1 MPLPVNNKSLQYM
14 TNYLTLL
21 ARLFVWTW
29 FLSTLTLSVRANES
43 TELMNEYSVKR
54 LTAEDGFVSSEIYSI
69 IQDNKGLLWFGT
81 AENGIMRHD
90 GRKVTLFEFDSTTPN
105 GLSHNDAGNLM
116 LDREGNIWIGTWGGG
131 ANLYRPDLGTFET
144 FIHDPKRP
152 SSLSSNRIQSLLHDV
167 NGDIWL
173 GSYDQGLN
181 RYLGNN
187 RFERI
192 QKEAGNAKSLSHNR
206 IWDIE
211 DNDANSL
218 WVATSF
224 GLNLFDKRTQT
235 AIHYFPDPLNQT
247 DTGANEIRSILIA
260 SDGQFYV
267 ATQEGPFLFEPDS
280 GQFTPLKTTDG
291 THLGQVNS
299 MLEDHEGYLWFVTT
313 NGVYRQSRQSGKIDK
328 LDFGYNNGLRIIF
341 EDHTHTKWIT
351 SEVHGIFKLI
361 PRQRVKLINNEALI
375 APNGIN
381 VDSHG
386 DVLIVSSLSEVYK
399 WRVDEQQLTA
409 LSGPIF
415 TGSHQQP
422 SKGKIERP
430 IVLADR
436 EGVLWIAQDDRLAKF
451 DPRTGNVEPIDYPR
465 TDPNYRQFR
474 EFRALGL
481 DDADN
486 VWIGTYKN
494 GVYLYNDKAKRFV
507 HLNQN
512 AGLSHP
518 EVHDIFKD
526 NKGNM
531 WVGTGKGV
539 NLWDK
544 STKKFTAY
552 TSDIYQPM
560 SLLGNIVQDIHQSE
574 NGDIW
579 VATQKGLN
587 RFDSNENGFKHFSEE
602 TGLPTSLIRGIADG
616 ENNHLWLTTNKGIYL
631 FNPANGQTTS
641 FQDNPIEE
649 AKNYYASSLIRTAD
663 DTLFSSSQRG
673 IEYFKYD
680 EVQQEPVD
688 SNIVLTGFSK
698 MGKEA
703 QLDKPY
709 AYVSDIY
716 LSYLDYFFT
725 LEFSLLDFAA
735 PNKSQYAYKLDG
747 YDDHWIDIG
756 NRNSVSFTN
765 LDGGDYRLL
774 VKAKNSVG
782 QWGERQLSVNVHVST
797 PPWQSWWAYTLYALF
812 GMILLFLA
820 IYLRTHLQQTEIT
833 KQKQFVQALEQQVSE
848 KTASLKAQA
857 QDLKNALIKAE
868 EATQLKSEFLA
879 NMSHE
884 IRTPMN
890 GVIGMLELLKKSGL
904 TTEQTQRVDIAS
916 ISANSLLNLIN
927 DILDFSKIEAGQL
940 QLEYI
945 DFDLRGLIE
954 NLTQSVALAAQIKGL
969 EVVLDLTAI
978 PISAVN
984 SDPNRIQQILTN
996 LLSNAIKF
1004 TDSGELKVTASLT
1017 KGESDTHYVFTCAIT
1032 DTGIGIPD
1040 HKIPSLFDAFTQVDA
1055 STTRRY
1061 GGTGLGLS
1069 ITKKLCNLLEG
1080 DIQVSSVLG
1089 KGSCFE
1095 FTCVVKSCSN
1105 AKDIAPS
1112 PLTRPVHCLLV
1123 DDNESNINAIEQQ
1136 LVTWG
1141 IQVSTAKTAQEALR
1155 ICDSNQLSNTRSDID
1170 LVLID
1175 KSIPKM
1181 GGEDLVRKIRSQ
1193 SRYDGL
1199 RLVMMT
1205 QLSEIVD
1212 VDHYQKLGVDTSY
1225 PKPLTTNDLLSI
1237 VELAHKKGTPGQA
1250 VKVSDAG
1257 STQEMHAST
1266 WPENTRI
1273 LLVEDNAI
1281 NQVVATSILDTIGLN
1296 ADVADT
1302 GVHAL
1307 EKLRSHGENNPYT
1320 LIIMDCQMPE
1330 MDGYEATKHIRKGAV
1345 GDTYQ
1350 DIPIIAMT
1358 ANAMQ
1363 GDKEKCLNVGMNDF
1377 LTKPIDQTKLKA
1389 VLRQWL
1395 IR

>member
-1 MPLPVNNKSLQYM
+1 
-14 TNYLTLL
+14 
-21 ARLFVWTW
+21 
-29 FLSTLTLSVRANES
+29 
-43 TELMNEYSVKR
+43 MNEYSVKR

-69 IQDNKGLLWFGT
+69 IQDKQGLLWFGT

-116 LDREGNIWIGTWGGG
+116 LDRNGNIWIGTWGGG
-131 ANLYRPDLGTFET
+131 ANLYRPESGTFET
-144 FIHDPKRP
+144 FIHDPKR
-152 SSLSSNRIQSLLHDV
+152 SDSLSSNRIQSLLHDR

-181 RYLGNN
+181 RYLGNDQ
-187 RFERI
+187 FERI
-192 QKEAGNAKSLSHNR
+192 QKEEDNGKSLSHNR

-218 WVATSF
+218 WIATSF
-224 GLNLFDKRTQT
+224 GLNLYDKNTHT

-247 DTGANEIRSILIA
+247 DTGANEIRSILVA
-260 SDGQFYV
+260 SDDRFYV
-267 ATQEGPFLFEPDS
+267 ATQEGPFLFEPDT
-280 GQFTPLKTTDG
+280 GKFTQLKTTDG
-291 THLGQVNS
+291 KRLGQVNS

-313 NGVYRQSRQSGKIDK
+313 NGVYRQSQAGGQIDK

-341 EDHTHTKWIT
+341 EDHTHTKWVT

-361 PRQRVKLINNEALI
+361 PRQQVKLINNKALI
-375 APNGIN
+375 APNGIST
-381 VDSHG
+381 DSKG
-386 DVLIVSSLSEVYK
+386 DVLIVSSLSAVYK
-399 WRVDEQQLTA
+399 WRVDKQQLET
-409 LSGPIF
+409 LSGPVF
-415 TGSHQQP
+415 TGDHEQP

-430 IVLADR
+430 IILADSH
-436 EGVLWIAQDDRLAKF
+436 GVLWIAQDDRLAKF
-451 DPRTGNVEPIDYPR
+451 DPTTGIVEPIEYPR
-465 TDPNYRQFR
+465 TEQNYRQFR
-474 EFRALGL
+474 EFRSLGL

-486 VWIGTYKN
+486 LWIGTYKN
-494 GVYLYNDKAKRFV
+494 GVYLYNDKEQRFQ

-526 NKGNM
+526 KHGNM

-544 STKKFTAY
+544 ETEKFTSF

-560 SLLGNIVQDIHQSE
+560 SLLGNIVQDIHQSAK
-574 NGDIW
+574 GDIW
-579 VATQKGLN
+579 IATQKGLN
-587 RFDSNENGFKHFSEE
+587 LYVSEKNGFRHFSEDN
-602 TGLPTSLIRGIADG
+602 GLPTSLIRGIADG
-616 ENNHLWLTTNKGIYL
+616 ENDNLWLTTNKGIYL
-631 FNPANGQTTS
+631 FNPSNGETINY
-641 FQDNPIEE
+641 QDNPAEE
-649 AKNYYASSLIRTAD
+649 GKNYYASSLLRAAD
-663 DTLFSSSQRG
+663 NTLFSSSQRG
-673 IEYFKYD
+673 IEYFSYS
-680 EVQQEPVD
+680 ESQQAPIE

-698 MGKEA
+698 MGRDEKLE
-703 QLDKPY
+703 KPY

-735 PNKSQYAYKLDG
+735 PHKSQYAYKLEG

-774 VKAKNSVG
+774 VRAKNSIG
-782 QWGERQLSVNVHVST
+782 QWGEQQLGVNVHVST
-797 PPWQSWWAYTLYALF
+797 PPWKTWWAYTFYVVF
-812 GMILLFLA
+812 GMALIFLA

-833 KQKQFVQALEQQVSE
+833 KQKQFVMALEQQVSE

-857 QDLKNALIKAE
+857 QDLTNALVKAE

-890 GVIGMLELLKKSGL
+890 GVIGMLELLKNSGL
-904 TTEQTQRVDIAS
+904 TTEQAQRVDIAS

-954 NLTQSVALAAQIKGL
+954 KLTQSVALAAQIKGL

-978 PISAVN
+978 PVSAVN

-1004 TDSGELKVTASLT
+1004 TDRGELKVTASLSQG
-1017 KGESDTHYVFTCAIT
+1017 KCDAEYVFTCAII
-1032 DTGIGIPD
+1032 DTGIGIPEQ
-1040 HKIPSLFDAFTQVDA
+1040 KIPSLFDAFTQVDA

-1069 ITKKLCNLLEG
+1069 ITKKLCQLLDG
-1080 DIQVSSVLG
+1080 DIQVTSNLG

-1095 FTCVVKSCSN
+1095 FSCVVKTCSD
-1105 AKDIAPS
+1105 AVDIAPS
-1112 PLTRPVHCLLV
+1112 QLSRPIHCLLV
-1123 DDNESNINAIEQQ
+1123 DDNKSTLMALEKQ
-1136 LVTWG
+1136 LKAWG
-1141 IQVSTAKTAQEALR
+1141 IQVSTAKTAEKALQLCASHQLSEDKTSIDLALIDNLMPNMDGEAL
-1155 ICDSNQLSNTRSDID
+1155 
-1170 LVLID
+1170 
-1175 KSIPKM
+1175 
-1181 GGEDLVRKIRSQ
+1181 VRAIRDNAQ
-1193 SRYDGL
+1193 YDGI

-1205 QLSEIVD
+1205 QLNDIVD
-1212 VDHYQKLGVDTSY
+1212 VDHYRKLGVHTSY
-1225 PKPLTTNDLLSI
+1225 PKPITTSDLLSVI
-1237 VELAHKKGTPGQA
+1237 ELADKDEPNDGVAQA
-1250 VKVSDAG
+1250 LP
-1257 STQEMHAST
+1257 MHAAEASST
-1266 WPENTRI
+1266 PAWPENTRI

-1281 NQVVATSILDTIGLN
+1281 NQVVATSILDTIGLG
-1296 ADVADT
+1296 AEVAEN
-1302 GVHAL
+1302 GVQAL
-1307 EKLRSHGENNPYT
+1307 DILRSHSEDNVFT

-1330 MDGYEATKHIRKGAV
+1330 MDGYEATKQIRNGAA
-1345 GDTYQ
+1345 GSAYR
-1350 DIPIIAMT
+1350 DIPIVAMT

-1363 GDKEKCLNVGMNDF
+1363 GDREKCLNAGMNDF
-1377 LTKPIDQTKLKA
+1377 LTKPIDQNKVIE
-1389 VLRQWL
+1389 VLSHWL
-1395 IR
+1395 SQ